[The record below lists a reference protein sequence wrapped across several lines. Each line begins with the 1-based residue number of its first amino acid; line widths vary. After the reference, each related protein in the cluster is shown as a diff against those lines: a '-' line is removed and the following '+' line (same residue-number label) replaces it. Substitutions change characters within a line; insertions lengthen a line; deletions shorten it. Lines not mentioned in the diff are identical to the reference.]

1 MNQEKIIKKIAKR
14 LSRISKKSLIT
25 TLEFKPWIDDLVV
38 VKRIK
43 IHPERF
49 VIDCIDVKK
58 YFEKH
63 TVNFEI

>member
-14 LSRISKKSLIT
+14 LSRISKKYFIT
-25 TLEFKPWIDDLVV
+25 TLEFKPWIDELIFVDP
-38 VKRIK
+38 IK
-43 IHPERF
+43 LPERF

-63 TVNFEI
+63 TVDFEI